1 MVERSPILQMNAHRF
16 MPVQIVAAL
25 IAAAGTASALADAA
39 AVADG
44 AKPTASLKTSSL
56 RGIGSRRLQGGGTDE
71 IAPMLTTTGGLSKC
85 QGHW

>member
-1 MVERSPILQMNAHRF
+1 MNAHRF

-39 AVADG
+39 AVADGSHG

>member
-1 MVERSPILQMNAHRF
+1 MNAHRF

-44 AKPTASLKTSSL
+44 SHGAKPTASLKTSSL
-56 RGIGSRRLQGGGTDE
+56 RGIGSRRLQDGADE

>member
-1 MVERSPILQMNAHRF
+1 MNAHRF

-25 IAAAGTASALADAA
+25 VAVAGTASALADAA
-39 AVADG
+39 AAAADGSHG
-44 AKPTASLKTSSL
+44 AKPTASLKTSL
-56 RGIGSRRLQGGGTDE
+56 RGIGSRRLQEGGAEE